1 MHINMHVATYVYA
14 YVCILCICT
23 VVTVHIDLQLVVN
36 KYSLLPL
43 NNINVTMEIPQLRS
57 IYVFATC
64 FVELIICL
72 CYNIISLLT

>member
-23 VVTVHIDLQLVVN
+23 VHIDLPLVVN

-43 NNINVTMEIPQLRS
+43 NNINVTMEIL
-57 IYVFATC
+57 
-64 FVELIICL
+64 
-72 CYNIISLLT
+72 N